1 MAGRQLSARRWD
13 PSPCSGTRFESHR
26 SRAVSFVGCGGRG
39 RGGWTGLGGGG
50 ASRLATDVAAAQR
63 WPGVG
68 VVVGGGAGVGGAVDG
83 SAGSTCFF
91 LFFFSPRSVVVDYM
105 YWWCGVWYRC

>member
-1 MAGRQLSARRWD
+1 MRAIGRAPFLLS
-13 PSPCSGTRFESHR
+13 G
-26 SRAVSFVGCGGRG
+26 VGVGEGLGGRG
-39 RGGWTGLGGGG
+39 GGGRG

-83 SAGSTCFF
+83 
-91 LFFFSPRSVVVDYM
+91 RS
-105 YWWCGVWYRC
+105 